1 MLKKTTDLALIEIGY
16 PFVYGEVIKIH
27 KISDFSIVEAK
38 EARQDVMF
46 YVYTNGN
53 EALYRYK
60 NLDNAIAA
68 AISLKYDSSILAAGC
83 FMNAIGAYDG

>member
-16 PFVYGEVIKIH
+16 PFVFGEVIKIH

-38 EARQDVMF
+38 EEGQDVLF
-46 YVYTNGN
+46 YVYTNVN

-60 NLDNAIAA
+60 NLDEAIVVAIAIKYEGS
-68 AISLKYDSSILAAGC
+68 ISEAEC
-83 FMNAIGAYDG
+83 FMNAIGVYDG

>member
-16 PFVYGEVIKIH
+16 PFVFGEVIKIH

-38 EARQDVMF
+38 EAGQDVLF
-46 YVYTNGN
+46 YVYTNGK
-53 EALYRYK
+53 EVMYRHK
-60 NLDNAIAA
+60 NLDHAIVVAIA
-68 AISLKYDSSILAAGC
+68 LKYERSILAAEC

>member
-16 PFVYGEVIKIH
+16 PFAYGEVIKIH
-27 KISDFSIVEAK
+27 KISDFSIVEAR
-38 EARQDVMF
+38 EADEEVMF
-46 YVYTNGN
+46 YVYTNVN

-60 NLDNAIAA
+60 NLDEAIVVAIA
-68 AISLKYDSSILAAGC
+68 LKYDGNISEAGY